1 MAEDLVPGFYQGQ
14 ERQRGLKTG
23 RVAPRDA
30 VRPTAW
36 SEILND
42 NHIEPHHPNQVWSET
57 SDQYDPNQGALFD
70 VNKVAPR
77 QTTSL
82 TNETAEA
89 MGVPSGRVNV
99 KGKDTMGLAAQPG
112 FMPNLNVK
120 QKKAALQGVATA
132 RDSNGTVT
140 GQGHF
145 ADMMASRE
153 SAYRAV
159 GHADWYEG
167 TDSSGSHDGSLGHAP
182 AIIQQTAAVHG
193 FSTGAMTRATAISSP
208 QATWQDDQTGEYV
221 NVQAAK
227 HALLSSRSAADEDD
241 AYQKASSIRASGGV
255 LPEAVGRAAVHNYR
269 HGDRGGAFSVQSPL
283 SQKTPNFEAS
293 LNLSHVDPVVRH
305 MAAQAYAVDRHDAKV
320 VGMDNNS
327 KEFQRRGV
335 YDAVAMTGRRAALR
349 HRQLPPNEQA
359 AEWVGQK
366 SRSVATS
373 DAPRLLDPNTLAIN
387 QSAVPAPPTAPS
399 SSRTMTRDNRSP
411 IAQKYGLDF

>member
-1 MAEDLVPGFYQGQ
+1 MAEELVPGFYQGR
-14 ERQRGLKTG
+14 ERQRGIKSG

-77 QTTSL
+77 QTAPL

-89 MGVPSGRVNV
+89 RGVPSGRVNV

-112 FMPNLNVK
+112 FMPNLNIK
-120 QKKAALQGVATA
+120 QKKAALQGVAVA

-159 GHADWYEG
+159 GRADWYEG
-167 TDSSGSHDGSLGHAP
+167 TDSAGRHDGSLGHAP

-193 FSTGAMTRATAISSP
+193 WSTGAMTRATAITSP
-208 QATWQDDQTGEYV
+208 QATWQDDQSGEYV

-227 HALLSSRSAADEDD
+227 HAMRSASDPNDDEDTVL
-241 AYQKASSIRASGGV
+241 QKATSIRASGGV
-255 LPEAVGRAAVHNYR
+255 LPEAVGRAAIHYRR
-269 HGDRGGAFSVQSPL
+269 HGDKGGAFNVQSPL

-293 LNLSHVDPVVRH
+293 LTLSHVDPVVRH
-305 MAAQAYAVDRHDAKV
+305 MAAQAYTVDRHDAKV

-335 YDAVAMTGRRAALR
+335 YDAVAMTGRRAALK

-366 SRSVATS
+366 SRSYATS
-373 DAPRLLDPNTLAIN
+373 DAPRLFDPAN
-387 QSAVPAPPTAPS
+387 PPG
-399 SSRTMTRDNRSP
+399 SRTYQRDRKVTADTP
-411 IAQKYGLDF
+411 MEDF